1 MKKIVNCF
9 LIVCTIIAF
18 QSFTSSNVNANPI
31 KDISTTPISYAEKNV
46 QIPIPMLAKLEQIS
60 PNQIQI
66 SYDRDVDMKL
76 GTKITNY
83 WIQDT
88 MNAKPRGIATLGK
101 SDKVNSKNSL
111 TNNLAK
117 IESMNG
123 SANTF
128 MITFKQN
135 IPRGAEYKLIICYV
149 TVEGAPPF
157 SGDNGMA
164 AFVGK

>member
-1 MKKIVNCF
+1 MKKIVNYF
-9 LIVCTIIAF
+9 LIVCSIIAF
-18 QSFTSSNVNANPI
+18 QSIRSNIVNANPV
-31 KDISTTPISYAEKNV
+31 KDISTTSISYAGKNV
-46 QIPIPMLAKLEQIS
+46 QIPVPMLAKLELIS

-66 SYDRDVDMKL
+66 SYDRDVNMKL

-88 MNAKPRGIATLGK
+88 MNAKPRGIASLGK

-117 IESMNG
+117 IEPMKG

-128 MITFKQN
+128 TITFKQN

-149 TVEGAPPF
+149 TVEGAPPY

-164 AFVGK
+164 TFVGK